1 MIVLAQAVA
10 VITSACG
17 PIITTGWRTYCSVTD
32 IEQCCVAWNSTV
44 ATAICAL
51 HYEAQTPVA
60 VGDCQHYLSGGVL
73 AGSHFRKLNDSG
85 EWLLEFRPPKQM
97 IGLTIYAQM
106 IAPQASSSL
115 MQIPVLAR
123 APTYEK

>member
-1 MIVLAQAVA
+1 MLLAQAVA

-17 PIITTGWRTYCSVTD
+17 GIITTGWRTHCSVTD
-32 IEQCCVAWNSTV
+32 IEQCCVAWNATV
-44 ATAICAL
+44 ATAICVL

-73 AGSHFRKLNDSG
+73 AGSNFRRLNDAG

-97 IGLTIYAQM
+97 IGLTIYSQM

-115 MQIPVLAR
+115 MQMPVLAR
-123 APTYEK
+123 VPEQL